1 MALDEDIGQALE
13 YGMPP
18 AAGWGLGIDRL
29 SMLFTDSQNIKQAI
43 LFPAMRKPQGSKYI
57 GLYSRFPYLYNFH
70 NACSPIFF
78 YLQISIFIFATL
90 LFNRIKDV
98 NNFHNACFLLILVS
112 GNQPVCAMNME
123 SSNALTNKGFVLK
136 ICNVL
141 R

>member
-29 SMLFTDSQNIKQAI
+29 SMLFTDSQNIKEVI
-43 LFPAMRKPQGSKYI
+43 LFPAMRKPQRSKYI

-78 YLQISIFIFATL
+78 YLQNFIFILFLRRCFSIESKMSTISITYVFFRF
-90 LFNRIKDV
+90 LFQEI
-98 NNFHNACFLLILVS
+98 
-112 GNQPVCAMNME
+112 NQSVP
-123 SSNALTNKGFVLK
+123 
-136 ICNVL
+136 
-141 R
+141 